1 MAELYKI
8 DVRKLAKIESVKTN
22 SKNSMFKKIADKSDR
37 TMSKLLGF

>member
-22 SKNSMFKKIADKSDR
+22 SKISILKK
-37 TMSKLLGF
+37 L